1 MAPRPAAFDA
11 GRFLAGGN
19 RGVRAALPRGC
30 RRKLFDPASGKKSQ
44 RRVSPLGLDD
54 PLSMDEKMANTSDV
68 KLDGAS
74 VLTSKSWLIYLI
86 VALVAGAIYLGC
98 SVSPPSLMDDVDS
111 AVAQISRNMV
121 TSGDWVTPRAAGI
134 AFLEKPAMFYWPMAV
149 SFKIFGVHDW
159 AARIPFA
166 ISAIG
171 LACLTCAF
179 GAWAFGRKAGLCAG
193 LCIASCVGLFLFTRI
208 VIPDVTLTLTI
219 ALAMWAF
226 LRALDEE
233 EPHPRLWAFVLAA
246 GLGLGV
252 LLKSLIGAVFP
263 ITTGVLYLFLTKQF
277 FVARTWKR
285 LRPFSGFFIALFVAA
300 PWHILATLRNPP
312 YFSLSFHSGP
322 GEYHGFLW
330 FYLVNEQVLRFL
342 NLRYPRDYNTVPRLW
357 FWLFHFLWLF
367 PWSVY
372 FPAIARLSFKPI
384 DRAGRARLLAIC
396 WIGFILIFFTF
407 STTQEYYSMPC
418 YPALALLL
426 GSAMAT
432 GGNWVRR
439 GTRVLCVVAGC
450 AGIACITIFYLV
462 RNVPAPGDISSALG
476 HHPSA
481 YTLSLGHM
489 MDLTFDSFAYLRL
502 PLAVAA
508 AALLAGALGT
518 IRWTG
523 QRSFLAVTA
532 MMVLF
537 FHAARLAMVE
547 FDPFLSSRP
556 LAEKL
561 LKSPDGK
568 LIVDGN
574 YWTFSSL
581 MFYTNREALLLNGRY
596 FNLEYGSYAPSA
608 PDVFIDD
615 ARFKSLWRESERYY
629 LVAYQTRREHFEGL
643 VGQDHVNIA
652 AAGGGKLI
660 LTNHA
665 LERVGQYQGISD
677 LSAISKNSL
686 AMPPVYR

>member
-11 GRFLAGGN
+11 RRFPAGRN
-19 RGVRAALPRGC
+19 RGIRPTLSRGLH
-30 RRKLFDPASGKKSQ
+30 RKLFDPASGTKSQ
-44 RRVSPLGLDD
+44 CRVSPLGLDD
-54 PLSMDEKMANTSDV
+54 PLSMDEKMANTGDV
-68 KLDGAS
+68 KLDDAS

-86 VALVAGAIYLGC
+86 VALLAGAIYLGC
-98 SVSPPSLMDDVDS
+98 SVSPPSLMDDVDG
-111 AVAQISRNMV
+111 AVAQIARNMV
-121 TSGDWVTPRAAGI
+121 TSGDWVTPRADGI

-166 ISAIG
+166 LSAIG

-179 GAWAFGRKAGLCAG
+179 GIWAFGRRAGLCAG
-193 LCIASCVGLFLFTRI
+193 LCIATCVGLFLFTRI

-233 EPHPRLWAFVLAA
+233 EPHPRFWAFVLAA
-246 GLGLGV
+246 SLGTGV

-263 ITTGVLYLFLTKQF
+263 IATGLLYLFLTKQI

-285 LRPFSGFFIALFVAA
+285 LRPISGFFIALLVAA
-300 PWHILATLRNPP
+300 PWHILATRRNPP
-312 YFSLSFHSGP
+312 YFYFAFHGGP

-330 FYLVNEQVLRFL
+330 FYFINEQVLRFL

-372 FPAIARLSFKPI
+372 FPAIARLSFKPV
-384 DRAGRARLLAIC
+384 DRAGRVRLLAIC
-396 WIGFILIFFTF
+396 WIGFILVFFTL

-418 YPALALLL
+418 YPAMALLL
-426 GSAMAT
+426 GSAMAE
-432 GGNWVRR
+432 GGNWIRR
-439 GTRVLCVVAGC
+439 GTRVLSEVAGC
-450 AGIACITIFYLV
+450 AGLACITIFFLV

-476 HHPSA
+476 HHPSV

-508 AALLAGALGT
+508 IALVGGALAIFRWVDLRAFLAAAL
-518 IRWTG
+518 
-523 QRSFLAVTA
+523 

-537 FHAARLAMVE
+537 YHAARLALVV
-547 FDPFLSSRP
+547 FDPFLSSRQ
-556 LAEKL
+556 LADAL

-568 LIVDGN
+568 LIEERN
-574 YWTFSSL
+574 YWTFSSVT
-581 MFYTNREALLLNGRY
+581 FYANRDALTLNGRY
-596 FNLEYGSYAPSA
+596 FNLEYGSYAPGA

-615 ARFKSLWRESERYY
+615 NRFKSLCFEPQRLYIVTFQAIRRGFGNLIGPDS
-629 LVAYQTRREHFEGL
+629 LNNVA
-643 VGQDHVNIA
+643 
-652 AAGGGKLI
+652 
-660 LTNHA
+660 
-665 LERVGQYQGISD
+665 S
-677 LSAISKNSL
+677 
-686 AMPPVYR
+686 